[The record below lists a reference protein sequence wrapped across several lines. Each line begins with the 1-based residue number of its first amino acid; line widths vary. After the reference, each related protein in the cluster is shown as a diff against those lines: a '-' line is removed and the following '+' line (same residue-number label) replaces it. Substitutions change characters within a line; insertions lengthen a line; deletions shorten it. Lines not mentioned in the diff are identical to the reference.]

1 MYMSLACDVFIVYE
15 LYMLEGDTFLI
26 FYCFIVSYFTY
37 DALVIDLYYEF
48 NHDICLLF
56 SVL

>member
-48 NHDICLLF
+48 IHDICLLF